1 MFKVGAIVTCFYIWS
16 GGDMI
21 GLEKDKEPLN
31 PKKLIAKVL
40 AIHKKEY
47 LTSSLA
53 VSDFNQGGVTKKEEI
68 TFLELEASTKK
79 IRYFINA
86 SSCRPTPVE
95 QINNSETREDDL
107 IKENFVTLE
116 VLNQIQDEEKNAPK
130 KEEMKEKE
138 EVKEEVKEEAESAAI
153 KPESSDKKI
162 NVQREEIH
170 EKNSGKD
177 LIDQV
182 TKDIMRGVGL

>member
-53 VSDFNQGGVTKKEEI
+53 ISDFNQGGLTKKEEM

-95 QINNSETREDDL
+95 QINNPEASEDDL

-130 KEEMKEKE
+130 KDEMKEKE
-138 EVKEEVKEEAESAAI
+138 EEKEEGESTAI

-162 NVQREEIH
+162 NVQGEEVH